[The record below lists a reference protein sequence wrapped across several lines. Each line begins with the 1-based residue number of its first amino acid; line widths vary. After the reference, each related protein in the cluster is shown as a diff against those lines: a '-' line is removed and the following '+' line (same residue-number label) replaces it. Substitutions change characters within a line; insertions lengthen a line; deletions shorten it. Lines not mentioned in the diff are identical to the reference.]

1 MTDKLS
7 NIEIPIID
15 KPGTVVVLATGGT
28 IAGVGEYGKSTVYSS
43 GQISG
48 DDLLAAIPQIRSI
61 ANVET
66 VQVCNINSDDI
77 TDAHW
82 IRMAKLI
89 NLLAEQDNVAGFVIT
104 HGTDTMEE
112 TAYFLN
118 LTVKTAKPVVLTGS
132 MRPSTAF
139 SADGPMNL
147 FQSICVAA
155 NPISCGRGVMM
166 VFSDI
171 VYSARSVVKSSS
183 YSMTAMSGGTFGAI
197 GIIRDG
203 EVYFYEMTAKKH
215 TVDTEFCI
223 DELEALP
230 KVSIVYFHA
239 DADVGLLA
247 YAAEHS
253 DGVVLAGA
261 GAGEYSLAYKAL
273 IERLAVPL
281 VVSTRIED
289 GIITQKS
296 LMCSNTVA
304 ANNLQPQK
312 AAVLLRLAL
321 TVTKDHDELIR
332 IFSTY

>member
-1 MTDKLS
+1 MTDRYW
-7 NIEIPIID
+7 NIDIPEIS

-28 IAGVGEYGKSTVYSS
+28 IAGVGEVGKSTVYAS

-48 DDLLAAIPQIRSI
+48 DDLVAAIPEIRSV

-77 TDAHW
+77 TSVHW

-89 NLLAEQDNVAGFVIT
+89 NELAKQDNVAGFVIT

-118 LTVKTAKPVVLTGS
+118 LTVKTVKPVVLTGS
-132 MRPSTAF
+132 MRPATAF

-147 FQSICVAA
+147 YQSICVAA
-155 NPISCGRGVMM
+155 TPISCGRGVLM
-166 VFSDI
+166 VFSDN
-171 VYSARSVVKSSS
+171 VYAARSAVKSSS
-183 YSMTAMSGGTFGAI
+183 YSMTAMSGGTIGAI

-203 EVYFYEMTAKKH
+203 EVFYYETTAKVH
-215 TVDTEFCI
+215 TVNTEFDVTGI
-223 DELEALP
+223 DALP

-239 DADVGLLA
+239 DADESMLA

-273 IERLAVPL
+273 IEKLSVPL

-289 GIITQKS
+289 GMITQKS
-296 LMCSNTVA
+296 LICRNTVA

-321 TVTKDHDELIR
+321 TITKDHDELVR

>member
-1 MTDKLS
+1 MAKRQESIVIPT
-7 NIEIPIID
+7 IE

-89 NLLAEQDNVAGFVIT
+89 NSLAGQENVAGFVIT

-118 LTVKTAKPVVLTGS
+118 LTVKTVKPVVLTGS

-147 FQSICVAA
+147 FQAICVAA
-155 NPISCGRGVMM
+155 NPVSRGRGVMM

-203 EVYFYEMTAKKH
+203 EVYFYELTAKKH
-215 TVDTEFCI
+215 TVDTEFDVSGI
-223 DELEALP
+223 EALP
-230 KVSIVYFHA
+230 RVSVVFFHA

-253 DGVVLAGA
+253 EGVVLAGA

-273 IERLAVPL
+273 IEKLTVPL

-296 LMCSNTVA
+296 LMCKNTVA

-321 TVTKDHDELIR
+321 TRTSAFDELVR
-332 IFSTY
+332 IFATY

>member
-1 MTDKLS
+1 MTDNLGT
-7 NIEIPIID
+7 IEYPQITQPNA
-15 KPGTVVVLATGGT
+15 VVVLATGGT

-43 GQISG
+43 GMISG
-48 DDLLAAIPQIRSI
+48 DDLVAAIPQIRSV

-77 TDAHW
+77 TDQHW
-82 IRMAKLI
+82 IRMARMI
-89 NLLAEQDNVAGFVIT
+89 NTLAQQNNVAGFVVT

-118 LTVKTAKPVVLTGS
+118 LTVKTKKPVVLTGS

-147 FQSICVAA
+147 YQSICVAA
-155 NPISCGRGVMM
+155 NPMSCGRGVMM
-166 VFSDI
+166 VFSDT
-171 VYSARSVVKSSS
+171 VYSARSVVKSST

-203 EVYFYEMTAKKH
+203 EVYFYETTAKRH
-215 TVDTEFCI
+215 TVDTEFDVSAI
-223 DELEALP
+223 EKLP
-230 KVSIVYFHA
+230 RVSIVFFHA
-239 DADVGLLA
+239 DADVRLLSF
-247 YAAEHS
+247 AAAVSE
-253 DGVVLAGA
+253 GVVLAGA
-261 GAGEYSLAYKAL
+261 GAGEYSLMYKDE
-273 IERLAVPL
+273 IMRIGIP
-281 VVSTRIED
+281 VVISSRIDD

-296 LMCSNTVA
+296 LMCPSTIA
-304 ANNLQPQK
+304 ANTLQPQK

-321 TVTKDHDELIR
+321 TITKDHDELVR

>member
-1 MTDKLS
+1 MEHMINLELPD
-7 NIEIPIID
+7 IRV
-15 KPGTVVVLATGGT
+15 PGTVVVLATGGT
-28 IAGVGEYGKSTVYSS
+28 IAGVGEFGKSTVYSS
-43 GQISG
+43 GMITAE
-48 DDLLAAIPQIRSI
+48 DLLAAIPQIRSV

-77 TDAHW
+77 TAAHW
-82 IRMAKLI
+82 IRITQLI
-89 NLLAEQDNVAGFVIT
+89 NLLSQDKNVAGFVIT

-118 LTVKTAKPVVLTGS
+118 LTVKTRKPVVLTGS

-147 FQSICVAA
+147 YQAICVAA

-171 VYSARSVVKSSS
+171 VYSARSVIKASS

-203 EVYFYEMTAKKH
+203 EVFFYEMTAKLH
-215 TVDTEFCI
+215 TVDTEF
-223 DELEALP
+223 DVSDLETLP
-230 KVSIVYFHA
+230 RVSIVSFHA
-239 DADVGLLA
+239 DADVRILSFAAAVSEGL
-247 YAAEHS
+247 
-253 DGVVLAGA
+253 VLAGA
-261 GAGEYSLAYKAL
+261 GAGEYSLLFKDEV
-273 IERLAVPL
+273 ERIGIPV
-281 VVSTRIED
+281 VVSSRIED

-296 LMCSNTVA
+296 LLCPTTVA

-321 TVTKDHDELIR
+321 TKTKDHDELVR
-332 IFSTY
+332 IFATY

>member
-1 MTDKLS
+1 MTDRYW
-7 NIEIPIID
+7 NIDIPSID

-28 IAGVGEYGKSTVYSS
+28 IAGVGETGKSTVYAS

-48 DDLLAAIPQIRSI
+48 DDLVAAIPEIRNV

-89 NLLAEQDNVAGFVIT
+89 NVLARKENVAGFVIT

-118 LTVKTAKPVVLTGS
+118 LTVKTVKPVVLTGS
-132 MRPSTAF
+132 MRPATAF

-147 FQSICVAA
+147 YQSICVAS
-155 NPISCGRGVMM
+155 NPISCGRGVLM
-166 VFSDI
+166 VFSDN

-183 YSMTAMSGGTFGAI
+183 YSMTAMSGGTIGAI
-197 GIIRDG
+197 GIVRDG
-203 EVYFYEMTAKKH
+203 EVYYYETTAKTH
-215 TVDTEFCI
+215 TVNTEFDVIGI
-223 DELEALP
+223 DALP
-230 KVSIVYFHA
+230 KVSVVFFHA
-239 DADVGLLA
+239 DADVGMLE
-247 YAAEHS
+247 YAVQHS

-261 GAGEYSLAYKAL
+261 GAGEFSLAYKAV
-273 IERLAVPL
+273 IEKLTVPL

-296 LMCSNTVA
+296 LMCPNTVA

-321 TVTKDHDELIR
+321 TITKDHDELVR

>member
-7 NIEIPIID
+7 NIEIPIIE
-15 KPGTVVVLATGGT
+15 KPGTVMVLATGGT
-28 IAGVGEYGKSTVYSS
+28 IAGVGEAGKSTVYSS
-43 GQISG
+43 GQISA
-48 DDLLAAIPQIRSI
+48 DDLLAAIPQIRSV

-77 TDAHW
+77 TDSHW
-82 IRMAKLI
+82 IRMANMI
-89 NLLAEQDNVAGFVIT
+89 NALAKQQNVSGFVIT

-118 LTVKTAKPVVLTGS
+118 LTVKTVKPVILTGS

-147 FQSICVAA
+147 YQSICVAA
-155 NPISCGRGVMM
+155 DPVARGRGVMM

-171 VYSARSVVKSSS
+171 VYSARSVVKSST
-183 YSMTAMSGGTFGAI
+183 YSMTAMSGGAFGAI

-203 EVYFYEMTAKKH
+203 EVYFYETTDKTH
-215 TVDTEFCI
+215 TVETEF
-223 DELEALP
+223 DVSGLEALP
-230 KVSIVYFHA
+230 RVAIVYFHA
-239 DADVGLLA
+239 DADVRMLSFAAAISEGL
-247 YAAEHS
+247 
-253 DGVVLAGA
+253 VLAGA
-261 GAGEYSLAYKAL
+261 GAGEYSLEYKDE
-273 IERLAVPL
+273 IKRIGIPV
-281 VVSTRIED
+281 VVSSRIDD

-296 LMCSNTVA
+296 LMSDTTIA
-304 ANNLQPQK
+304 ANTLQPQK

-321 TVTKDHDELIR
+321 TITKDHDELVR